1 MMGDSFCA
9 SSYDTDEN
17 NSGNYIYIERKK
29 QNQVYEDPF
38 SCGEQARVENRL
50 ERLSLKPAQ
59 P

>member
-38 SCGEQARVENRL
+38 SCGEQAGVE
-50 ERLSLKPAQ
+50 EIMKV
-59 P
+59 